1 MKRIDFFNWLLISL
15 LILTGACN
23 NEKHELKF
31 SPIVGKKYLLKQD
44 TEQNIKQTLNGKD
57 QNVQNKTT
65 MILSFLVKNKIDQR
79 IEMDV
84 TIDRVIYS
92 MKSEGMNMSFDTEK
106 RPMPVDNMI
115 AKIFYELVGKTLNIT
130 ISNTGEILSVLGS
143 DLIFETIINGLN
155 VPNQAAR
162 KQLKGS
168 LNNVIG
174 EKAFKGN
181 LGMITY
187 IFPDKPVAVDGKW
200 ENKTMLE
207 QMVPTQ
213 IKNEWTLQ
221 SINKDVAIIK
231 GKSEIIADNV
241 KPLANIGKME
251 TTYNLRGTQDA
262 IIEVDAFTGWILSA
276 EMNNVISGN
285 IEIEANAN
293 APEGATI
300 PLEFSTHT
308 KYTTI
313 D

>member
-1 MKRIDFFNWLLISL
+1 MKRTNYFYLLLISFL
-15 LILTGACN
+15 LITASCD

-31 SPIVGKKYLLKQD
+31 NPIVGKKYLLKQD
-44 TEQNIKQTLNGKD
+44 TEQNIRQTLNNTE

-65 MILSFLVKNKIDQR
+65 MILSFLVKNKFDQK
-79 IEMDV
+79 IEIDV

-92 MKSEGMNMSFDTEK
+92 MKSEGMNMSFDTDK
-106 RPMPVDNMI
+106 RPVPVDNMI
-115 AKIFYELVGKTLNIT
+115 AKIFYELIGKTLTIT
-130 ISNTGEILSVLGS
+130 INSTGEILSVMGS

-162 KQLKGS
+162 EQLKGS

-187 IFPDKPVAVDGKW
+187 IFPEKPVAVGGKW
-200 ENKTMLE
+200 ENETMLE
-207 QMVPTQ
+207 QMVPTE
-213 IKNEWTLQ
+213 IENEWTLQ
-221 SINKDVAIIK
+221 SINEEVAIIK
-231 GKSEIIADNV
+231 GNSSIIADNV

-276 EMNNVISGN
+276 EMNNVISGT
-285 IEIEANAN
+285 IEVGPNAN
-293 APEGATI
+293 APNGTSI